1 MENLNLLKYYAI
13 TKGYQV
19 VSIHDYLLFTNVIN
33 PGNNFKLIKVT
44 NYYLLV
50 TVYVSHQDYEYIA
63 KSKLYMLL
71 AEYNNDSSTSTH
83 NYIDFKI
90 QL

>member
-19 VSIHDYLLFTNVIN
+19 VSIHD
-33 PGNNFKLIKVT
+33 NFKLMKVT
-44 NYYLLV
+44 GHYLLI